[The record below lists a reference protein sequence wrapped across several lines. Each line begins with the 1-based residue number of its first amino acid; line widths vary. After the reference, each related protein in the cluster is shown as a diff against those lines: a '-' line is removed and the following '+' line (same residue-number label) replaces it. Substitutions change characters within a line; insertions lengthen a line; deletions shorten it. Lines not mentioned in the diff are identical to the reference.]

1 MTIVMSKERL
11 ILPEPEPE
19 EAVKIAEGLRE
30 TPFYYGYR
38 YVARTTNGMVA
49 WEQVPL
55 SPEDVLH
62 PQLEDHVSQSKNHV
76 LICHYLTMI
85 LRAVLSHI
93 PGIEVL
99 SDVPINWGVPGV
111 KDHSPDVSVLADVLY
126 PPFKGVYYLKKTGG
140 RPLLVIEVTS
150 DSTRHLDVA
159 SKNALAQTKFK
170 HYAIVGVLV
179 YIIIDE
185 ARRKPG
191 HPPVIYG
198 YALTPTG
205 EYTELACNSD
215 NRLWLAP
222 VHLWLGTVGER
233 VMLFDDRGHPLEDY
247 ADVMYARKQAEERV
261 AKAEE
266 ERKLAE
272 ERAAKADAERKEE
285 AQARKQAEERAAK
298 ADAER
303 KEEAQAR
310 KQAEERAAKADEKRK
325 QEAQA
330 RKQAEEERK
339 QAEEERKQA
348 EERLHHYHEQ
358 QKALARTMLTDGL
371 EPAVIATYT
380 GLTVDEVA
388 MLER

>member
-1 MTIVMSKERL
+1 MTIVTSKERF

-38 YVARTTNGMVA
+38 YVARTTNGTVA

-62 PQLEDHVSQSKNHV
+62 PQLEDRVSQSKNHV

-85 LRAVLSHI
+85 LRAVLAHI

-99 SDVPINWGVPGV
+99 SDVPIDWGVPGV
-111 KDHSPDVSVLADVLY
+111 RDHSPDVSVLEKVFC
-126 PPFKGVYYLKKTGG
+126 PPFKGVYRLKKTGG

-198 YALTPTG
+198 YARTPTG

-247 ADVMYARKQAEERV
+247 ADVMYARKQAEER
-261 AKAEE
+261 
-266 ERKLAE
+266 
-272 ERAAKADAERKEE
+272 AAKADEERKQE
-285 AQARKQAEERAAK
+285 AQARKQAEERSTK
-298 ADAER
+298 AD
-303 KEEAQAR
+303 EER
-310 KQAEERAAKADEKRK
+310 KQAEERAAKADE
-325 QEAQA
+325 
-330 RKQAEEERK
+330 ERK
-339 QAEEERKQA
+339 QADEERKQA

-358 QKALARTMLTDGL
+358 QKVLARRMLADGL
-371 EPAVIATYT
+371 EPAVVATYT
-380 GLTVDEVA
+380 GLTVDEVGA
-388 MLER
+388 LA

>member
-1 MTIVMSKERL
+1 MTIVISKERL

-19 EAVKIAEGLRE
+19 EAVQIAEGLRE

-38 YVARTTNGMVA
+38 YVTRTTNGTVA

-62 PQLEDHVSQSKNHV
+62 PQLEDHVSQSKNHS

-85 LRAVLSHI
+85 LRAVLAHI

-99 SDVPINWGVPGV
+99 SDVPIDWGVPGV
-111 KDHSPDVSVLADVLY
+111 RDHSPDVCVLEHVLH
-126 PPFKGVYYLKKTGG
+126 PPFKGVYHLKKTGG
-140 RPLLVIEVTS
+140 RPLLIIEVTS

-159 SKNALAQTKFK
+159 SKNTLAQTKFK
-170 HYAIVGVLV
+170 HYALVGVLV

-191 HPPVIYG
+191 YPPVIYG
-198 YALTPTG
+198 YVLSPTG

-215 NRLWLAP
+215 NQLWLAP

-233 VMLFDDRGHPLEDY
+233 VMLFDERGQPLKDH
-247 ADVMYARKQAEERV
+247 ADVMYAHKQ
-261 AKAEE
+261 
-266 ERKLAE
+266 AE
-272 ERAAKADAERKEE
+272 ERAAKAVEERKQE
-285 AQARKQAEERAAK
+285 AQARKQAEEHAAK
-298 ADAER
+298 AVEER
-303 KEEAQAR
+303 KQEAQAR
-310 KQAEERAAKADEKRK
+310 KQAEEHAAKAVEERKR
-325 QEAQA
+325 
-330 RKQAEEERK
+330 AEEERK

-358 QKALARTMLTDGL
+358 QKALARKMLADGL
-371 EPAVIATYT
+371 EPAVVATYT

-388 MLER
+388 MLERVSE